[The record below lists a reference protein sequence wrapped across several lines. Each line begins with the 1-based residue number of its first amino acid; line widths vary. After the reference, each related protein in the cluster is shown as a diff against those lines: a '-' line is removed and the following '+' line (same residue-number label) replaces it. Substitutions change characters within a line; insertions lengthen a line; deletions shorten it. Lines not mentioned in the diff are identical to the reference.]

1 MTVASNQQPTTSSLD
16 KTEEAK
22 IVVECLKEL
31 KKKSSEVSLRV
42 LLLTLLGSNAI
53 EIKTK
58 GLNNCQYF
66 GAGKAFSVNARER
79 KILNQKTILKLIF
92 DQILTEESFDWPT
105 KRNTKQDNETMD
117 ICLELG
123 NMQLLYGSGYN

>member
-1 MTVASNQQPTTSSLD
+1 MGGIVHPCEEKYDICIKPTARSSLD

-22 IVVECLKEL
+22 IVVEYLKEL
-31 KKKSSEVSLRV
+31 KKKSAKVSLRV
-42 LLLTLLGSNAI
+42 LLLTVLGSNAI

-79 KILNQKTILKLIF
+79 KILNQKIILKLIL
-92 DQILTEESFDWPT
+92 DQMLTSQEKEIQN
-105 KRNTKQDNETMD
+105 KTMRQ
-117 ICLELG
+117 G
-123 NMQLLYGSGYN
+123 TYA